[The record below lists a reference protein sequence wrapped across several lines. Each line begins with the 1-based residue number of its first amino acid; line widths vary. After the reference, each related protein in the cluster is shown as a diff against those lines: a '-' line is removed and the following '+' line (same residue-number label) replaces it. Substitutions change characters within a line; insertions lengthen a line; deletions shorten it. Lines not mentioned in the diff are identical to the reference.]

1 MIGRAVK
8 VIAALLVS
16 AAALWLSFRKI
27 DWTALG
33 SSLHHIRY
41 AWVAA
46 AVVNSLIGVFLLGV
60 RWKIL
65 LKPRFDFPHGDLFK
79 MNILSQ
85 YANIVMP
92 ARMGE
97 IVRVYLASR
106 VPDMP
111 AAYALGTLGA
121 EKLLDL
127 FIFAGLWMSVP
138 FFLRYR
144 EVGPSLGLAFL
155 FFLASAAAYAF
166 LAFRPGLIA
175 KAVRFVSRFL
185 PRLFSEKTRRWG
197 NQAVEAFGPLR
208 NPRIIGAIL
217 LWTIVLI
224 LNQVL
229 TNYLVFLGTGVRL
242 PVQAALLVLL
252 ALQAGAIPPSVPG
265 KIGIYEYSVILALS
279 AFAVPSD
286 AALLCAVVLH
296 IVVYLPKI
304 VLGAIFMAGK
314 WKKALSKNSPRK
326 FYNEESP

>member
-1 MIGRAVK
+1 MIGRTVK
-8 VIAALLVS
+8 IVAALLIT

-27 DWTALG
+27 DWAALG
-33 SSLHHIRY
+33 SSLHNIRY
-41 AWVAA
+41 AWISAA
-46 AVVNSLIGVFLLGV
+46 IANSLVGVFLLGI
-60 RWKIL
+60 RWRIL
-65 LKPRFDFPHGDLFK
+65 LKPRVVFSYSSLFK

-97 IVRVYLASR
+97 IVRIYLASR
-106 VPDMP
+106 APKMP
-111 AAYALGTLGA
+111 AAYVLGTLGA

-144 EVGPSLGLAFL
+144 EVGPSLGLASL
-155 FFLASAAAYAF
+155 FFLASAAAYVF

-175 KAVRFVSRFL
+175 KVVRLISRFL
-185 PRLFSEKTRRWG
+185 PRLISEKTRRWG
-197 NQAVEAFGPLR
+197 NQAVEAFGPLKS
-208 NPRIIGAIL
+208 PRIIGAIL
-217 LWTIVLI
+217 LWTIALI

-229 TNYLVFLGTGVRL
+229 TNYLVFLGTGVRI

-265 KIGIYEYSVILALS
+265 KIGIYEYSIILALS
-279 AFAVPSD
+279 AFALSSD

-304 VLGAIFMAGK
+304 ILGAVFMAGR
-314 WKKALSKNSPRK
+314 WRKALPGNGEKL
-326 FYNEESP
+326 EAA